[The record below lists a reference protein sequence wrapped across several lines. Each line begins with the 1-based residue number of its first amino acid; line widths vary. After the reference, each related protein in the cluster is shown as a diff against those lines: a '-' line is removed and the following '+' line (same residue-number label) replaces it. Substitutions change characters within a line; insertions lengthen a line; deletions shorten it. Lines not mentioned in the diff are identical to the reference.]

1 MSDSKKSA
9 KELFEFL
16 LQDMP
21 VKIIC
26 LAVAFI
32 IFLFYQR
39 STLGK
44 RYFSLPLVVENS
56 NELVAASNYPRA
68 VKVTLWGDAL
78 NIASIKES
86 DVEVYL
92 DLNAYTSAGNF
103 KVPIKTR
110 INGTALNAEPLD
122 ISIEPKTVELRLEES
137 ASKRVPVY
145 LTLKGSSAKS
155 YEISQTSVDP
165 STVEVRGPKSVIE
178 KVESIATEAILLENR
193 NTGFSGKAS
202 LVNTNPLVSISGSG
216 KVDYRVGIAVK
227 IINKDLKNISVEI
240 KNLKTGLKI
249 TSPAANVLVTLSGAE
264 HILENFT
271 APAGFVT
278 VDCSEISEP
287 GDYNLKVKLNVP
299 EGLTVKTIFPD
310 TLAIK
315 IGMDDENSASSER
328 SESSE

>member
-1 MSDSKKSA
+1 M
-9 KELFEFL
+9 
-16 LQDMP
+16 
-21 VKIIC
+21 
-26 LAVAFI
+26 
-32 IFLFYQR
+32 
-39 STLGK
+39 
-44 RYFSLPLVVENS
+44 
-56 NELVAASNYPRA
+56 
-68 VKVTLWGDAL
+68 
-78 NIASIKES
+78 
-86 DVEVYL
+86 
-92 DLNAYTSAGNF
+92 
-103 KVPIKTR
+103 
-110 INGTALNAEPLD
+110 
-122 ISIEPKTVELRLEES
+122 
-137 ASKRVPVY
+137 
-145 LTLKGSSAKS
+145 KGSSAKS

-178 KVESIATEAILLENR
+178 KIESIATEAILLENR

-315 IGMDDENSASSER
+315 IGMDDENTASSGR